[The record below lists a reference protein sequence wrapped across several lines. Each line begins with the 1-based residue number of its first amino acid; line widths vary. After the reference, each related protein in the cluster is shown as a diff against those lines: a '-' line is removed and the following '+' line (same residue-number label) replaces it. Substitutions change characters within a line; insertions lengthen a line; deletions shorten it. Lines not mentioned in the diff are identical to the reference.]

1 MSSATA
7 LADRLPSSGTSKL
20 LGQRILDFD
29 ATASC
34 VRVSFVATS
43 DFLNPAGFI
52 QGGILAAMIDDSMGP
67 SVWLTTEGK
76 IFPVTID
83 LTVSYL
89 GAARRGSIF
98 GEARVVQLGKTIA
111 FQHGCQLL
119 AGVGD
124 SGVLIGDAHLRISA
138 PELKSLPSVGTW
150 RRNSR

>member
-111 FQHGCQLL
+111 FLEAQLTDE
-119 AGVGD
+119 VGK
-124 SGVLIGDAHLRISA
+124 LIARATASARLVKADLPNEDLR
-138 PELKSLPSVGTW
+138 
-150 RRNSR
+150 

>member
-7 LADRLPSSGTSKL
+7 LADSVPSSGTSKL

-29 ATASC
+29 AATSR

-89 GAARRGSIF
+89 GAARPGPIF

-111 FQHGCQLL
+111 FLEAQLTDEHGK
-119 AGVGD
+119 
-124 SGVLIGDAHLRISA
+124 LIARATASA
-138 PELKSLPSVGTW
+138 RLVKAERSAETPS
-150 RRNSR
+150 